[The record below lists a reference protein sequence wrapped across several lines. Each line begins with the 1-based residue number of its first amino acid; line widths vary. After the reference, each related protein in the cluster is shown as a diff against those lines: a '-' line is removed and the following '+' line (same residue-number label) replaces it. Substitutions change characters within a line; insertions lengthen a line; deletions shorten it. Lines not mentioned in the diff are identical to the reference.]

1 MYYSNVYWPYAIMF
15 FKNGGACEPTKAR
28 DQNPTECLLLS
39 LLMSCFQC
47 PAPAWPAFL
56 RIVSFFGNR
65 GERWAKHCEASGCG
79 EGSPH
84 QDAMPRLWTCE
95 QHRLED
101 AWSDWSALQIS
112 PDMEWHG
119 MTWNKS
125 EWSGNNEAKKW
136 AARLFWKPLHIEMR
150 SNINVLH
157 SFHSRNSVCSDAY
170 LLTHILALLR
180 IGIATEL
187 SRPMGH
193 LCAKHQTSEP
203 AEPVIHGP
211 YMSMQGPCTSWNI
224 QCEAPVR

>member
-119 MTWNKS
+119 ISQNDLETTKPKS
-125 EWSGNNEAKKW
+125 ELPDFFESHCTLKCVPISMC
-136 AARLFWKPLHIEMR
+136 FIH
-150 SNINVLH
+150 
-157 SFHSRNSVCSDAY
+157 F
-170 LLTHILALLR
+170 ILATQSAAMLTFSR
-180 IGIATEL
+180 I
-187 SRPMGH
+187 SW
-193 LCAKHQTSEP
+193 
-203 AEPVIHGP
+203 P
-211 YMSMQGPCTSWNI
+211 YL
-224 QCEAPVR
+224 E

>member
-1 MYYSNVYWPYAIMF
+1 M
-15 FKNGGACEPTKAR
+15 
-28 DQNPTECLLLS
+28 L
-39 LLMSCFQC
+39 SCFSKMGGLVSQPRREIKILQNASC
-47 PAPAWPAFL
+47 FHFWWVVFSARRRRGRRFCGSCRFL
-56 RIVSFFGNR
+56 GIEVSAGPNIVKLLDVVRDPLTKTPCLVFEHVNN
-65 GERWAKHCEASGCG
+65 
-79 EGSPH
+79 
-84 QDAMPRLWTCE
+84 T
-95 QHRLED
+95 
-101 AWSDWSALQIS
+101 DWKMHGLIGLHSRYLLTWN
-112 PDMEWHG
+112 DMEWHG